1 VAGGKKYRG
10 KPCAYCGAPA
20 TAADHVIGR
29 GFFVH
34 ADRDDLP
41 QVPACDACNS
51 KKSALET
58 DLMGLLPFGGRH
70 AAGHDNLRDM
80 VPERL
85 KNNRRLHRQ
94 LRQGQART
102 WAEDDSGLIVSMM
115 TLPVDAERLLKLFEW
130 IARGLLW
137 YHWQV
142 RLTDEHN
149 ITVMALA
156 EAGDEYFDGLFAQR
170 AAARV
175 SEDLKNGTFQYEG
188 AQAGDDPSVT
198 IWRFSMYGGI
208 RLGDP
213 DVPGQVATRVG
224 VMTGPR
230 SIRKRANR
238 AVRFGVTRV

>member
-1 VAGGKKYRG
+1 MGRSKKFRG

-20 TAADHVIGR
+20 TGPDHVIGR
-29 GFFVH
+29 GFFIPQ
-34 ADRDDLP
+34 DRDNLP
-41 QVPACDACNS
+41 QVPGCDACNG

-58 DLMGLLPFGGRH
+58 ELMALLPFGGRH
-70 AAGHDNLRDM
+70 QAGHANLRDM
-80 VPERL
+80 VPDRL
-85 KNNRRLHRQ
+85 KNNQRLHRQ
-94 LRQGQART
+94 LRQGQGRT
-102 WAEDDSGLIVSMM
+102 WAEDDSGLVVAMM
-115 TLPVDAERLLKLFEW
+115 TLRVDAERLLKLYEW

-137 YHWQV
+137 FHWQV
-142 RLTDEHN
+142 RLTDEHDV
-149 ITVMALA
+149 TVMALG

-175 SEDLKNGTFQYEG
+175 SENLKSGTFQYEG

-208 RLGDP
+208 RFGDP
-213 DVPGQVATRVG
+213 DVPGHVATRIG

-230 SIRKRANR
+230 SIKEKADR